1 MVRLVIISI
10 FMIYFQFFFAS
21 SLGIGNTIPNL
32 LIPVIIYYSLTKSN
46 ITGLILGFILGM
58 ILDLNNPLTFGISS
72 LLFVLI
78 AFLYGQLKTKI
89 NREQKIFLLI
99 LIFLG
104 NIIYFLFSDLMFMIF
119 IKSQSIPIFK
129 ILLLIFYNSIYSIII
144 IFFLYLIDNLQISI
158 KSTK

>member
-1 MVRLVIISI
+1 
-10 FMIYFQFFFAS
+10 AS